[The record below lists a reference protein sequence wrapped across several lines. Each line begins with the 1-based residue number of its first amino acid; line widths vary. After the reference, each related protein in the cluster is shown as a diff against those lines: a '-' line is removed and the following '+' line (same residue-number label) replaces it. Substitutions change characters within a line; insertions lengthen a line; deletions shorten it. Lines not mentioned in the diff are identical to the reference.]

1 MPTTTA
7 SGRVIEVEGSALAS
21 DVDAQIESALV
32 HDRLAMPDMF
42 VVVFRDPTRDILG
55 RAGLEIGKAVKIS
68 TVGLNA
74 DAPEPL
80 ISGEVTSIEAE
91 YDSLGARA
99 VVRGYDRSHRLAAGR
114 KTATYQNVKYSD
126 IAQQIA
132 SAAGLEA
139 DTDTSDGTLDHVFQ
153 VNQSDLDFLYAM
165 AREIGFDCRVDDRTL
180 IFKKVVQ
187 SSDAP
192 GEGTVDST
200 DPVQLV
206 WGLNLLEFRARMS
219 AVAQVAKVEVRG
231 WDPDAKD
238 KIVGSADATATNAQ
252 LSTSPSDLASKVG
265 GQTLVVTDRPV
276 STQSGADQLATARAQ
291 QVGSAAFEASAV
303 VIGSASLKAGTPV
316 SISGIDPALAG
327 KWVVSGSRHE
337 FGNGAYKTSLE
348 FTGRQDRS
356 ILGLV
361 TQGTPAGSDRIPG
374 VVIAVVDDNDDPA
387 DLGRVR
393 VRYPWLGDQAVS
405 YWARLAM
412 PGAGKDT
419 GMVWVPQVGDEVVV
433 AFEQGD
439 PDHPFVIG
447 GLWNGKDA
455 APLGDGLL
463 DSGKVKD
470 SGFISRAGHKLVF
483 FDDAGESGIALISN
497 NNKFRISLNETSGR
511 LHVYFDGKLLR
522 DRRRGGQDPGRL
534 QGRRAE
540 RDDPGPDADG
550 HQGPDRGHQLGRTT
564 DMGQPLVMGDR
575 IQSRVAA

>member
-7 SGRVIEVEGSALAS
+7 SGRTIEVEGSALAA

-32 HDRLAMPDMF
+32 VDRLAMPDMF
-42 VVVFRDPTRDILG
+42 VIVFRDPARDVLG
-55 RAGLEIGKAVKIS
+55 RAGLDIGKTVKIS
-68 TVGLNA
+68 TVGVNA

-80 ISGEVTSIEAE
+80 ITGEVTSIEAE

-132 SAAGLEA
+132 SAAGLQA

-165 AREIGFDCRVDDRTL
+165 AREIGFDCRVDDRKL
-180 IFKKVVQ
+180 IFKKPVESSGGPSEGTTD
-187 SSDAP
+187 SSDP
-192 GEGTVDST
+192 I
-200 DPVQLV
+200 QLV

-219 AVAQVAKVEVRG
+219 AVAQVSKVEVRG
-231 WDPDAKD
+231 WDPGAKD
-238 KIVGSADATATNAQ
+238 KVVGSADATATNAQ
-252 LSTSPSDLASKVG
+252 LALSPSDLASRVG

-276 STQSGADQLATARAQ
+276 STQQAADGLATARAQ
-291 QVGSAAFEASAV
+291 QVGSAAFEATAV
-303 VIGSASLKAGTPV
+303 AIGSAALTAGTAV
-316 SISGIDPALAG
+316 SVSGVDPALVG
-327 KWVVSGSRHE
+327 KWVISGSRHE
-337 FGNGAYKTSLE
+337 FGNGAYKTALE

-361 TQGTPAGSDRIPG
+361 TQGAAAGSERIPG

-387 DLGRVR
+387 KLGRVR
-393 VRYPWLGDQAVS
+393 IRYPWLGDQAVS

-412 PGAGKDT
+412 PGAGPDY
-419 GMVWVPQVGDEVVV
+419 GMAWVPQVGDEVLV

-447 GLWNGKDA
+447 GLWNGSDA

-463 DSGKVKD
+463 DSGKVKR
-470 SGFISRAGHKLVF
+470 SGFVSRTGHKLVF
-483 FDDAGESGIALISN
+483 FDDAGESGVAIISA
-497 NNKFRISLNETSGR
+497 NNKYRISLNETKGQ
-511 LHVYFDGKLLR
+511 LHVYFDGKLLLEGTG
-522 DRRRGGQDPGRL
+522 DVEVKTQGDFKVNATGVTIQAQGQAAFKG
-534 QGRRAE
+534 A
-540 RDDPGPDADG
+540 
-550 HQGPDRGHQLGRTT
+550 T
-564 DMGQPLVMGDR
+564 
-575 IQSRVAA
+575 VAIN